1 MHGPLPSPLIYL
13 LVICPQHIN
22 TFKSSSTEISMFPKF
37 SVNYNTQPNEDTVFY
52 PNATESMI

>member
-1 MHGPLPSPLIYL
+1 MGPSPLIYL

-22 TFKSSSTEISMFPKF
+22 TFTSSSTEISMFPKF

-52 PNATESMI
+52 PNAAKSII